1 VIPSRR
7 AALCLALASGPIA
20 CRRGDACKEPSVSRL
35 TVWDVEVSKD
45 GSRLSVDG
53 DSSLSTRDGKR
64 VAHVVFDLKG
74 PQSYGTINVPLRNH
88 REDATHKSAGLSVDL
103 GRAADVAL
111 TYAST
116 ADLFLQIR
124 HGARSHGGHHYRA
137 KLPATGGSIR
147 SETLRFADFAQPD
160 WVTEAD
166 RYPLD
171 LHDVFSFTV
180 AALQSADV
188 TVSSLVVDGFTP
200 ACE

>member
-1 VIPSRR
+1 VTSSAR
-7 AALCLALASGPIA
+7 AALCLTLALGALA
-20 CRRGDACKEPSVSRL
+20 CDRGDACKEPSVSRL

-45 GSRLSVDG
+45 GSTLSIDG
-53 DSSLSTRDGKR
+53 DSSLSVRGGKR

-88 REDATHKSAGLSVDL
+88 REDATHKSADLSVDL
-103 GRAADVAL
+103 ARSHGVTL
-111 TYAST
+111 SYAST

-137 KLPATGGSIR
+137 KLPATGGSLR
-147 SETLRFADFAQPD
+147 SERLRFADFAQPD
-160 WVTEAD
+160 WVKEDD

-171 LHDVFSFTV
+171 LRDVFSFTV

-188 TVSSLVVDGFTP
+188 TVASLVADGYTP
-200 ACE
+200 PCD